1 MTDALLSENHRC
13 NKIIVTA
20 KVNSRRKR
28 SADQIN
34 GDGATDASDGNGEDN
49 DDNNIDDKENSYS
62 FLGGDTENTPAL
74 SSPLSPSQLPPGTRT
89 LETGSL
95 YSPLLHDEAL
105 GAWSPLHQQ
114 GDESEN

>member
-13 NKIIVTA
+13 NENIVTA
-20 KVNSRRKR
+20 KVNSGRKR

-34 GDGATDASDGNGEDN
+34 GDGATDASDRNGEDN
-49 DDNNIDDKENSYS
+49 DDDNVDDEENSYS
-62 FLGGDTENTPAL
+62 FLGGDTGNMPAL
-74 SSPLSPSQLPPGTRT
+74 PPPLSPSQLPPGTRT
-89 LETGSL
+89 LETGSF